1 MTSPAPHPSDQL
13 LVAIDGPS
21 GTGKSTVA
29 RRVAQY
35 LDAKYLDT
43 GAMYRVATLWTLR
56 QGIDVTDAT
65 QVAAATA
72 QLPLQVND
80 DPSSSAVLLD
90 GEDVSGEIRG
100 PAVTAAVSAVSA
112 IAEVRENL
120 VALQRELA
128 YQAGRCVVE
137 GRDIGTVVLPEVPA
151 KIFMTA
157 AAEVRAQRRYQQDL
171 AAGREVEFDA
181 VLADVIRRDEL
192 DSTRE
197 NSPLR
202 PAADAIV
209 LDTSEMDFDE
219 VVENVLDVVEAG
231 YPGATMDL
239 DEEGPEEIYGSV
251 GDLVGHVDSEPAPG
265 AAGSHADEEAL
276 IDRTL
281 ADHENLIDEA
291 IARAEAGRFN
301 DDEDW
306 EALEDAFGALGVSD
320 EEEEALPTVAI
331 VGRPNVGKST
341 MVNRFIGRREAVV
354 EDFPG
359 VTRDR
364 ISYLG
369 DWGGRRFW
377 VQDTGGWDP
386 DAKGMHAAIAR
397 QAEVAMETA
406 DVIVMVVDTTV
417 GITAT
422 EEVMARRLQR
432 AEQPV
437 ILAANKFESD
447 SQLGDVAEFWALGLG
462 EPHPTSALHG
472 RGNADV
478 MDEVV
483 AAFPEV
489 PRAKSQPSGP
499 RRVAL
504 IGKPNVGKSSL
515 LNKLSGEDRAV
526 VSEVA
531 GTTVDPVDS
540 LVQMDQALWRF
551 VDTAGI
557 RKKTKTA
564 RGHEFY
570 ASLRTRSTIDNAEV
584 CVFLV
589 DASEPVAE
597 QDQRV
602 LRMILD
608 SGRALVVAYNKWDLM
623 DEDRRE
629 LLERE
634 IEQQLA
640 HVPWAR
646 RVNISAKTGRAV
658 QKLEPAML
666 EALESWDKR
675 ISTGRLNTWLRGV
688 LQQNPPPLRGG
699 RQPRVLFATQASSRP
714 PVIVLFTTG
723 FLEHGYRRFLE
734 RRLREEFGF
743 EGSPVRIAV
752 RVREKRKRR

>member
-1 MTSPAPHPSDQL
+1 MTTNNHII
-13 LVAIDGPS
+13 VAIDGPS
-21 GTGKSTVA
+21 GTGKSTVSRA
-29 RRVAQY
+29 VAEI
-35 LDAKYLDT
+35 LGAKYLDT
-43 GAMYRVATLWTLR
+43 GAMYRVATLWVLR
-56 QGIDVTDAT
+56 QGIDVKDEAA
-65 QVAAATA
+65 VAAATA
-72 QLPLQVND
+72 ELPLQIND
-80 DPSSSAVLLD
+80 DPAATEVLLD
-90 GEDVSGEIRG
+90 GEDVSAEIRG
-100 PAVTAAVSAVSA
+100 AEVTLNVSAVSA

-120 VALQRELA
+120 VALQRRLA
-128 YQAGRCVVE
+128 LEAGVCVVE
-137 GRDIGTVVLPEVPA
+137 GRDIGTVVFPDVPA

-157 AAEVRAQRRYQQDL
+157 SAEVRAQRRFDQDV
-171 AAGREVEFDA
+171 AAGREASFDA
-181 VLADVIRRDEL
+181 VLADVQRRDDL
-192 DSTRE
+192 DATRAV
-197 NSPLR
+197 SPLV
-202 PAADAIV
+202 PAADAKM
-209 LDTSEMDFDE
+209 LDTSELDLEE
-219 VVENVLDVVEAG
+219 VIQEVLDIIEDA
-231 YPGATMDL
+231 YPGAVTEAVGML
-239 DEEGPEEIYGSV
+239 DDDAQSSLSTPSGEDVTEIRSN
-251 GDLVGHVDSEPAPG
+251 PAF
-265 AAGSHADEEAL
+265 A
-276 IDRTL
+276 
-281 ADHENLIDEA
+281 ENLLDEA
-291 IARAEAGRFN
+291 IARAEAGMSSEN
-301 DDEDW
+301 DW
-306 EALEDAFGALGVSD
+306 EALEEAFSALGVRD

-341 MVNRFIGRREAVV
+341 MVNRLIGRREAVV

-369 DWGGRRFW
+369 DWGGQRFW

-397 QAEVAMETA
+397 QAEVAMDTA
-406 DVIVMVVDTTV
+406 DVIIMVVDTTV

-422 EEVMARRLQR
+422 DEVMARRLQK

-447 SQLGDVAEFWALGLG
+447 AQLGDVAEFWALGLG
-462 EPHPTSALHG
+462 EPRPTSALHG

-478 MDEVV
+478 LDEVV
-483 AAFPEV
+483 RLFPEE
-489 PRAKSQPSGP
+489 PRAKAQPSGP

-504 IGKPNVGKSSL
+504 VGKPNVGKSSL
-515 LNKLSGEDRAV
+515 LNTLSGEDRAV

-540 LVQMDQALWRF
+540 LVQMDQQLWRF

-570 ASLRTRSTIDNAEV
+570 ASLRTRSAIDSAEV

-589 DASEPVAE
+589 DASEPIAE

-623 DEDRRE
+623 DEDRRD

-634 IEQQLA
+634 IEEQLA

-658 QKLEPAML
+658 VKLEPAMI
-666 EALESWDKR
+666 EALESWDRR
-675 ISTGRLNTWLRGV
+675 ISTGRLNTWLRAIM
-688 LQQNPPPLRGG
+688 QQNPPPLRGG
-699 RQPRVLFATQASSRP
+699 RQPKVLFATQASTRP

-734 RRLREEFGF
+734 RKLREEFGF

-752 RVREKRKRR
+752 RVREKKKRK